1 MSATPNAATEGQAA
15 TDLSQTEVDQWIAG
29 SQMFNEKSAH
39 ALAGALGFDVP
50 LFVGK
55 ALEVTVRIALSC
67 VTVAFLTTAR
77 RRNSF
82 VG

>member
-1 MSATPNAATEGQAA
+1 
-15 TDLSQTEVDQWIAG
+15 
-29 SQMFNEKSAH
+29 MFNEKSAH